1 VSVRVLVVEDEF
13 MIGLDIGE
21 QLGEAG
27 FEVVGPAL
35 SVTKALQLVAEPGC
49 DVAVLDINL
58 GGETSGPIARKLQA
72 SGTPFVVVTGY
83 SVDNL
88 PPWFHDEI
96 IVTKPYRIADL
107 VSALRKCADVMPNTS
122 EAVGRWLLL
131 DEKLEQAGDDS
142 SSPIQVSRRQH
153 HTASRGLRGAL
164 GQRALLMIMLAT
176 ILLLIIMA
184 WHGRGRWY

>member
-1 VSVRVLVVEDEF
+1 

-21 QLGEAG
+21 QLAEAG

-35 SVTKALQLVAEPGC
+35 SVAKALPLLAEPGC

-58 GGETSGPIARKLQA
+58 GGETSGPIARKLRA

-88 PPWFHDEI
+88 PPWFHDAI
-96 IVTKPYRIADL
+96 IVTKPYRIDDL
-107 VSALRKCADVMPNTS
+107 VSALRKCAFAIPSKSKSDGS
-122 EAVGRWLLL
+122 WRFL
-131 DEKLEQAGDDS
+131 DEKLDQAGDDL
-142 SSPIQVSRRQH
+142 SSPVQVSRRQR

-164 GQRALLMIMLAT
+164 RQRALLMIMLGAS
-176 ILLLIIMA
+176 LLLAIMA
-184 WHGRGRWY
+184 WYGRGRWY

>member
-1 VSVRVLVVEDEF
+1 

-21 QLGEAG
+21 QLAEAG

-35 SVTKALQLVAEPGC
+35 SVAKALRLVAEPGC

-58 GGETSGPIARKLQA
+58 GSETSGPIARKLRA

-88 PPWFHDEI
+88 PPWFHDAI

-107 VSALRKCADVMPNTS
+107 VCALRKCADVMPSTS
-122 EAVGRWLLL
+122 GAVGSWHSL
-131 DEKLEQAGDDS
+131 DEKLDQAGDDS

-164 GQRALLMIMLAT
+164 RQRALFMIMLAA
-176 ILLLIIMA
+176 ILLLLIMA

>member
-1 VSVRVLVVEDEF
+1 

-21 QLGEAG
+21 QLAEAG

-35 SVTKALQLVAEPGC
+35 SVAKALRLVAEPGC

-58 GGETSGPIARKLQA
+58 GGETSGPIARKLRA

-88 PPWFHDEI
+88 PPWFLDAI

-107 VSALRKCADVMPNTS
+107 VSALRKCVDVMPNTC

-131 DEKLEQAGDDS
+131 DKKLDQAGDDS
-142 SSPIQVSRRQH
+142 SSPIQVSRRQQ

-164 GQRALLMIMLAT
+164 GQRALFVIMLAT
-176 ILLLIIMA
+176 ILLLAIMA

>member
-1 VSVRVLVVEDEF
+1 VVEDEF

-21 QLGEAG
+21 QLAEAG

-35 SVTKALQLVAEPGC
+35 SVTKALQLVADPGC

-58 GGETSGPIARKLQA
+58 GGETSGPIARKLRA

-88 PPWFHDEI
+88 PPWFHDAI

-107 VSALRKCADVMPNTS
+107 VSALRKCADIVPNTS
-122 EAVGRWLLL
+122 DAVGSWLLL
-131 DEKLEQAGDDS
+131 DEKLDKAGDDL
-142 SSPIQVSRRQH
+142 SSPVQESRRQH
-153 HTASRGLRGAL
+153 HTASRGLRGVL
-164 GQRALLMIMLAT
+164 RHRVLFIIMLAT
-176 ILLLIIMA
+176 ILLVAIMA
-184 WHGRGRWY
+184 WYGRGRWY

>member
-1 VSVRVLVVEDEF
+1 

-21 QLGEAG
+21 QLAEAG

-35 SVTKALQLVAEPGC
+35 SVAKALRLVAEPGC

-58 GGETSGPIARKLQA
+58 GSETSGPIARKLRA

-88 PPWFHDEI
+88 PPWFHDAI

-107 VSALRKCADVMPNTS
+107 VCALRKCADVMPSTS
-122 EAVGRWLLL
+122 DAVGSWHSL
-131 DEKLEQAGDDS
+131 DEKLDQAGDDS

-164 GQRALLMIMLAT
+164 RQRALFMIMLAA
-176 ILLLIIMA
+176 ILLLLIMA

>member
-13 MIGLDIGE
+13 MIGLDISE
-21 QLGEAG
+21 QLAEAG

-35 SVTKALQLVAEPGC
+35 SVAKALRLVAEPGC

-58 GGETSGPIARKLQA
+58 GSGETSGPIARKLRA

-88 PPWFHDEI
+88 PPWFHDAI

-107 VSALRKCADVMPNTS
+107 VSALRKCADIVPNTS
-122 EAVGRWLLL
+122 DAVGSWLLL
-131 DEKLEQAGDDS
+131 DEKLDKAGDDL
-142 SSPIQVSRRQH
+142 SSPVQESRRQH
-153 HTASRGLRGAL
+153 HTASRGLSRLLKNVFTAL
-164 GQRALLMIMLAT
+164 K
-176 ILLLIIMA
+176 
-184 WHGRGRWY
+184 WPH